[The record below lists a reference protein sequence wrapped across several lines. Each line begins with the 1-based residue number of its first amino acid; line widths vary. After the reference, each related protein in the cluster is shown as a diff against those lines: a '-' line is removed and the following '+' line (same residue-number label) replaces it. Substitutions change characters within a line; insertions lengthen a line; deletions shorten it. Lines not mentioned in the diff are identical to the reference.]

1 VYRGQ
6 IADTAPDR
14 IPSEAVASAEDTL
27 SGATEAA
34 GALPGPLGETLVDA
48 ARDAF
53 TQGMEVAA
61 LAGAA
66 VAIVTAIVAGILL
79 RRTGSG
85 SPRGEPVGELP
96 SDAAIGAT

>member
-1 VYRGQ
+1 LYRGQ
-6 IADTAPDR
+6 IADTVPDR
-14 IPSEAVASAEDTL
+14 VPSGAVASAEDTL

-34 GALPGPLGETLVDA
+34 DALPGPLGETLLDA

-53 TQGMEVAA
+53 SQGMQVAA

-85 SPRGEPVGELP
+85 SPCGEPVEDLP
-96 SDAAIGAT
+96 PEAAIGAA